1 MSIFR
6 ALEISSQGM
15 SAQRERVT
23 LATSNLANAE
33 TTRGPD
39 GGPYRR
45 LDPVFEATVNDDG
58 SAGVRVA
65 EVVADPGEGKLTYM
79 PGHPDADA
87 SGFVRLAPGF
97 SDAGI
102 APATIAA
109 GDGVG
114 SAERTFQIEV
124 IDATQPIDI
133 IFRNL
138 QRRIGQLLRA
148 MR

>member
-45 LDPVFEATVNDDG
+45 LDPVFEAVLNDDG

-65 EVVADPGEGKLTYM
+65 EVVADPSEGKLTYM

-87 SGFVRLAPGF
+87 SGFVRLPDVNPVHEVVNLVSAQRGF
-97 SDAGI
+97 EAN
-102 APATIAA
+102 A
-109 GDGVG
+109 
-114 SAERTFQIEV
+114 SAVDTV
-124 IDATQPIDI
+124 KTMA
-133 IFRNL
+133 
-138 QRRIGQLLRA
+138 QRALEI